1 MLLRE
6 VSECGMTSKRRR
18 SCNDKI
24 KSLVQHYYCSYFE
37 ITTEDSICYA
47 VASSGAAV

>member
-6 VSECGMTSKRRR
+6 VSECEMTSKRRR

-24 KSLVQHYYCSYFE
+24 KSLVQCDYACFE
-37 ITTEDSICYA
+37 ITTEDSICCA

>member
-6 VSECGMTSKRRR
+6 VSECGMPSKRRR

-24 KSLVQHYYCSYFE
+24 KSLVQCDYAYFE